1 MAFGPCPGAR
11 GVIICDWAVAEGTKR
26 APDPHWNFPLAIAAW
41 KMFPALVAGNTVVW
55 KPASDTPAMA
65 YETESEL
72 C

>member
-1 MAFGPCPGAR
+1 
-11 GVIICDWAVAEGTKR
+11 
-26 APDPHWNFPLAIAAW
+26 
-41 KMFPALVAGNTVVW
+41 MFPALVAGNTVVW